1 MAHHARSRS
10 TVGPGLSGRS
20 TAYWGIA
27 FVLLLLVSAGMV
39 TVPGERD
46 GVAFVRDFYRD
57 NSGIIV
63 SAQVI
68 ALVAAAV
75 FLGFARALQ
84 QRDWVG
90 AAPWV
95 LVSGALVAAAAVLTA
110 VPPLVLAA
118 VARSAGDDLV
128 SLVVRASDLADVAL
142 FVAIAVFATAVTVAA
157 RSTGVRSVSAL
168 VALLSGLRAALLL
181 AGSDGLVVVAP
192 MAFIVL
198 VLYLSWSSWR
208 GRQPS
213 APE

>member
-10 TVGPGLSGRS
+10 AVGQAVPGRS

-39 TVPGERD
+39 TVPGEQD
-46 GVAFVRDFYRD
+46 GVTFVRHFYRD
-57 NSGIIV
+57 HSTIIV

-68 ALVAAAV
+68 GLVAAAV
-75 FLGFARALQ
+75 FLGFVRGLQ

-95 LVSGALVAAAAVLTA
+95 LVSGALVAAAAVLAA

-128 SLVVRASDLADVAL
+128 SWVARASDLADVAL
-142 FVAIAVFATAVTVAA
+142 FVAIAVFATAVTVAV
-157 RSTGVRSVSAL
+157 RSTGVRAVSAL
-168 VALLSGLRAALLL
+168 VGLLSGLHAVLLL
-181 AGSDGLVVVAP
+181 AGNDGLVVVAP

-208 GRQPS
+208 RRQPS
-213 APE
+213 TPE